1 MAAAMQRWQLHW
13 RLALAVLAISGPSP
27 RNQVMSMM
35 ISTAFL
41 SLWISNTA
49 TAMVMVPIGLSL
61 VATSR
66 NQKVVA
72 ESSRPEHSS
81 DPAMQDTADE
91 FGPALMLGIAFA
103 ATIGGMGSLIGT
115 PPNALLAGF
124 LEQTYGIS
132 IGFGQ
137 WMLIGIP
144 VVIVLLPIAWLLL
157 TRVLFRLSEKRPVT
171 TNKDTTYEPMSSG
184 QWCVAGV
191 LAATAALWILR
202 PLISTT
208 FGIPGLSDA
217 GIAMM
222 ATLLLFLLPDRLSG
236 GSPLLTW
243 EEAKTIRWDVLILF
257 GGGLALAD
265 AIGSTGLATWI
276 SSNAIVLRDL
286 PVSLLVLVMMVLIV
300 YLGELASNTAMAAIF
315 LPVAGATAVGLGLN
329 PVILLVPVALAASL
343 GFMLP
348 VATPPNAIVYGTGA
362 VSARQML
369 HAGAMLDVISILV
382 VFGLATTIGPLV
394 F

>member
-1 MAAAMQRWQLHW
+1 
-13 RLALAVLAISGPSP
+13 
-27 RNQVMSMM
+27 
-35 ISTAFL
+35 
-41 SLWISNTA
+41 
-49 TAMVMVPIGLSL
+49 
-61 VATSR
+61 
-66 NQKVVA
+66 
-72 ESSRPEHSS
+72 
-81 DPAMQDTADE
+81 
-91 FGPALMLGIAFA
+91 
-103 ATIGGMGSLIGT
+103 
-115 PPNALLAGF
+115 
-124 LEQTYGIS
+124 
-132 IGFGQ
+132 
-137 WMLIGIP
+137 
-144 VVIVLLPIAWLLL
+144 
-157 TRVLFRLSEKRPVT
+157 
-171 TNKDTTYEPMSSG
+171 
-184 QWCVAGV
+184 
-191 LAATAALWILR
+191 
-202 PLISTT
+202 
-208 FGIPGLSDA
+208 
-217 GIAMM
+217 MM

-329 PVILLVPVALAASL
+329 PVILLVPVALTASL